1 MDDYLDEK
9 EQIEEIKSWLKENWL
24 ALVAGVIV
32 GFGGLFSWNW
42 YQDSVYE
49 SNTQALAIFD
59 QAQQELTLGNFDSA
73 LALLQNLRSDYNSS
87 PYTDFLGLLYSTY
100 LLSNGNTADAAVEIE
115 YVLNNTTDEYLR
127 LIATWRLARVN
138 VEMTN
143 YDRVLELVQNK
154 NHTLS
159 ANFTELEGDVYFF
172 RGEFDLA
179 SNTYMSIL
187 SDPNINSIDLN
198 TLMLK
203 INNLAAEF

>member
-49 SNTQALAIFD
+49 SNSQALAIFD

-73 LALLQNLRSDYNSS
+73 LAMLQNLRSDYNSS

-115 YVLNNTTDEYLR
+115 YVLNNTTDDYLR

-138 VEMTN
+138 VEITN
-143 YDRVLELVQNK
+143 YDRALELVQNK
-154 NHTLS
+154 NHALS

-203 INNLAAEF
+203 INNLTAEL

>member
-143 YDRVLELVQNK
+143 YDRALELVQNK

>member
-9 EQIEEIKSWLKENWL
+9 EQIEEIKSWLKENWI

-32 GFGGLFSWNW
+32 GFAGLISWNW

-49 SNTQALAIFD
+49 RNTQALAIFD

-73 LALLQNLRSDYNSS
+73 LAMLQNLRSNYNSS

-115 YVLNNTTDEYLR
+115 YVLNNTSDEYLQ

-143 YDRVLELVQNK
+143 YDRALELVQNK
-154 NHTLS
+154 NHPLS

-179 SNTYMSIL
+179 STTYMSIL

-198 TLMLK
+198 ILMLK

>member
-138 VEMTN
+138 VEITN
-143 YDRVLELVQNK
+143 YDRALELVQNK
-154 NHTLS
+154 NHALS

>member
-49 SNTQALAIFD
+49 SNSQALAIFD

-73 LALLQNLRSDYNSS
+73 LAMLQNLRSDYNSS

-115 YVLNNTTDEYLR
+115 YVLNNTTDDYLR

-138 VEMTN
+138 VEITN
-143 YDRVLELVQNK
+143 YDRALELVQNK

-203 INNLAAEF
+203 INNLTAEF

>member
-59 QAQQELTLGNFDSA
+59 QAQQELTLGNFESA

-143 YDRVLELVQNK
+143 YDRALELVQNK
-154 NHTLS
+154 NHALS

>member
-42 YQDSVYE
+42 YQNSVYE

-143 YDRVLELVQNK
+143 YDRALELVQNK

>member
-115 YVLNNTTDEYLR
+115 YVLNNTTDEYLQ

-143 YDRVLELVQNK
+143 YDRALELVQNK

>member
-49 SNTQALAIFD
+49 SNSQALAIFD

-138 VEMTN
+138 VEITN
-143 YDRVLELVQNK
+143 YDRALELVQNK
-154 NHTLS
+154 NHALS

-203 INNLAAEF
+203 INNLTAEF

>member
-49 SNTQALAIFD
+49 SNSQALTIFD

-73 LALLQNLRSDYNSS
+73 LAMLQNLRSDYNSS

-115 YVLNNTTDEYLR
+115 YVLNNTTDDYLR

-138 VEMTN
+138 VEITN
-143 YDRVLELVQNK
+143 YDRALELVQNK
-154 NHTLS
+154 NHALS

>member
-143 YDRVLELVQNK
+143 YDRALELVQNK

-203 INNLAAEF
+203 INNLTAEF

>member
-87 PYTDFLGLLYSTY
+87 PYTDFLGLLYSTF

-143 YDRVLELVQNK
+143 YDRALELVQNK
-154 NHTLS
+154 NHALS

>member
-143 YDRVLELVQNK
+143 YDRALELVQNK
-154 NHTLS
+154 NHALS

>member
-115 YVLNNTTDEYLR
+115 YVLNNTTDEYLQ

-143 YDRVLELVQNK
+143 YDRALELVQNK
-154 NHTLS
+154 NHALS

>member
-59 QAQQELTLGNFDSA
+59 QAQQELTLGNFDTA

-100 LLSNGNTADAAVEIE
+100 LLSDGNTADAAVEIE

-143 YDRVLELVQNK
+143 YDRALELVQNK
-154 NHTLS
+154 NHALS

-187 SDPNINSIDLN
+187 SDDNINSIDLN

>member
-115 YVLNNTTDEYLR
+115 YVLNNTTDDYLR

-138 VEMTN
+138 VEITN
-143 YDRVLELVQNK
+143 YDRALELVQNK
-154 NHTLS
+154 NHALS

>member
-9 EQIEEIKSWLKENWL
+9 EQIEEIKSWLKENWI

-32 GFGGLFSWNW
+32 GFAGLISWNW

-49 SNTQALAIFD
+49 RNTQALAIFD

-73 LALLQNLRSDYNSS
+73 LTMLQNLRSNYNSS

-115 YVLNNTTDEYLR
+115 YVLNNTSDEYLQ

-143 YDRVLELVQNK
+143 YDRALELVQNK
-154 NHTLS
+154 NHPLS

-179 SNTYMSIL
+179 STTYMSIL
-187 SDPNINSIDLN
+187 SDPNINSVDLN
-198 TLMLK
+198 ILMLK

>member
-59 QAQQELTLGNFDSA
+59 QAQQELTLGNFDTA

-115 YVLNNTTDEYLR
+115 YVLNNTTDEYLQ

-143 YDRVLELVQNK
+143 YDRALELVQNK
-154 NHTLS
+154 NHALS

>member
-42 YQDSVYE
+42 YQNSVYE

-73 LALLQNLRSDYNSS
+73 LALLQNLRSYYNSS

-143 YDRVLELVQNK
+143 YDRALELVQNK

>member
-9 EQIEEIKSWLKENWL
+9 EQIEEIKSWLKENWI

-32 GFGGLFSWNW
+32 GFAGLISWNW

-49 SNTQALAIFD
+49 RNTQALAIFD

-73 LALLQNLRSDYNSS
+73 LAMLQNLRSNYNSS

-115 YVLNNTTDEYLR
+115 YVLNNTSDEYLQ

-143 YDRVLELVQNK
+143 YDRALELVQNK
-154 NHTLS
+154 NHPLS

-179 SNTYMSIL
+179 STTYMSIL
-187 SDPNINSIDLN
+187 SDPNINSVDLN
-198 TLMLK
+198 ILMLK

>member
-49 SNTQALAIFD
+49 SNSQALAIFD

-73 LALLQNLRSDYNSS
+73 LAMLQNLRSDYNSS

-143 YDRVLELVQNK
+143 YDRALELVQNK

-203 INNLAAEF
+203 INNLTAEF

>member
-143 YDRVLELVQNK
+143 YDRALELVENK
-154 NHTLS
+154 NHALS

>member
-42 YQDSVYE
+42 YQNSVYE

-143 YDRVLELVQNK
+143 YDRALELVQNK
-154 NHTLS
+154 NHALS

>member
-9 EQIEEIKSWLKENWL
+9 EQIEEIKSWFKENWL

-49 SNTQALAIFD
+49 SNSQALAIFD

-73 LALLQNLRSDYNSS
+73 LAMLQNLRSDYNSS

-138 VEMTN
+138 VEITN
-143 YDRVLELVQNK
+143 YDRALELVQNK
-154 NHTLS
+154 NHALS

>member
-49 SNTQALAIFD
+49 SNSQALAIFD

-73 LALLQNLRSDYNSS
+73 LAMLQNLRSDYNSS

-138 VEMTN
+138 VEITN
-143 YDRVLELVQNK
+143 YDRALELVQNK
-154 NHTLS
+154 NHALS

>member
-115 YVLNNTTDEYLR
+115 YVLNNTTDDYLR

-138 VEMTN
+138 VEITN
-143 YDRVLELVQNK
+143 YDRALELVQNK

>member
-42 YQDSVYE
+42 YQNSVYE

-138 VEMTN
+138 VEITN
-143 YDRVLELVQNK
+143 YDRALELVQNK

>member
-42 YQDSVYE
+42 YQNSVYE

-73 LALLQNLRSDYNSS
+73 LALLQNLRSYYNSS

-143 YDRVLELVQNK
+143 YDRALELVQNK

-172 RGEFDLA
+172 RGEFNLA

>member
-9 EQIEEIKSWLKENWL
+9 EQIKEIKSWLKENWL

-49 SNTQALAIFD
+49 SNSQALAIFD

-73 LALLQNLRSDYNSS
+73 LAMLQNLRSDYNSS

-115 YVLNNTTDEYLR
+115 YVLNNTTDDYLR

-143 YDRVLELVQNK
+143 YDRALELVQNK
-154 NHTLS
+154 NHALS

-203 INNLAAEF
+203 INNLTAEF

>member
-115 YVLNNTTDEYLR
+115 YVLNNTTDDYLR

-143 YDRVLELVQNK
+143 YDRALELVQNK
-154 NHTLS
+154 NHALS

-203 INNLAAEF
+203 INNLTAEF

>member
-115 YVLNNTTDEYLR
+115 YVLNNTTDDYLR

-138 VEMTN
+138 VEITN
-143 YDRVLELVQNK
+143 YDRALELVQNK
-154 NHTLS
+154 NHALS

-203 INNLAAEF
+203 INNLTAEF

>member
-49 SNTQALAIFD
+49 SNSQALTIFD

-73 LALLQNLRSDYNSS
+73 LAMLQNLRSDYNSS

-115 YVLNNTTDEYLR
+115 YVLNNTTDDYLR

-138 VEMTN
+138 VEITN
-143 YDRVLELVQNK
+143 YDRALELVQNK
-154 NHTLS
+154 NHALS

-203 INNLAAEF
+203 INNLTAEF

>member
-9 EQIEEIKSWLKENWL
+9 EQIEEIKSWLKENWI

-32 GFGGLFSWNW
+32 GFAGLISWNW

-49 SNTQALAIFD
+49 RNTQALAIFD

-73 LALLQNLRSDYNSS
+73 LTMLQNLRSNYNSS

-115 YVLNNTTDEYLR
+115 YVLNNTSDEYLQ

-143 YDRVLELVQNK
+143 YDRALELVQNK
-154 NHTLS
+154 NHPLS
-159 ANFTELEGDVYFF
+159 ANFAELEGDVYFF

-179 SNTYMSIL
+179 STTYMSIL
-187 SDPNINSIDLN
+187 SDPNINSVDLN
-198 TLMLK
+198 ILMLK

>member
-9 EQIEEIKSWLKENWL
+9 EQIEEIKSWLKENWI

-32 GFGGLFSWNW
+32 GFAGLISWNW

-49 SNTQALAIFD
+49 RNTQALAIFD

-73 LALLQNLRSDYNSS
+73 LTMLQNLRSNYNSS

-115 YVLNNTTDEYLR
+115 YVLNNTSDEYLQ

-143 YDRVLELVQNK
+143 YDRALELVQNK
-154 NHTLS
+154 NHPLS

-179 SNTYMSIL
+179 STTYMSIL

-198 TLMLK
+198 ILMLK

>member
-143 YDRVLELVQNK
+143 YDRALELVQNK
-154 NHTLS
+154 NHMLS

>member
-49 SNTQALAIFD
+49 SNSQALAIFD

-73 LALLQNLRSDYNSS
+73 LAMLQNLRSDYNSS

-143 YDRVLELVQNK
+143 YDRALELVQNK
-154 NHTLS
+154 NHALS

>member
-49 SNTQALAIFD
+49 SNSQALAIFD

-73 LALLQNLRSDYNSS
+73 LAMLQNLRSDYNSS

-115 YVLNNTTDEYLR
+115 YVLNNTTDDYLR

-138 VEMTN
+138 VEITN
-143 YDRVLELVQNK
+143 YDRALELVQNK
-154 NHTLS
+154 NHALS

-203 INNLAAEF
+203 INNLTAEF

>member
-115 YVLNNTTDEYLR
+115 YVLNNTSDEYLR

-143 YDRVLELVQNK
+143 YDRALELVQNK
-154 NHTLS
+154 NHALS